1 MKVNGSPAVLRNREI
16 QNFNPNHFYLCYRQE
31 ALQAAIC
38 EKDANIALLEMTSTK
53 KQRNTEEIEK
63 LSKEKE
69 KLAQQLKELVRSM

>member
-1 MKVNGSPAVLRNREI
+1 MMRKYPRIVSSILESFSS
-16 QNFNPNHFYLCYRQE
+16 FNRQE

-53 KQRNTEEIEK
+53 KQRNTEEMEK

-69 KLAQQLKELVRSM
+69 KMAQQLKELVC